1 MSLTVNT
8 FQELKARLDDGT
20 TPPLILDVR
29 EPEEWAES
37 HLLAATNIPMGDI
50 PRRVNDIPAG
60 EVWVHCRLG
69 GRAGKVCDYLNE
81 ARSDLGIHWLNEPYT
96 NAGLNNIPVS

>member
-1 MSLTVNT
+1 MTAPPHPSSST
-8 FQELKARLDDGT
+8 FANPKNGLKAT
-20 TPPLILDVR
+20 SSPLPISPWETFR
-29 EPEEWAES
+29 
-37 HLLAATNIPMGDI
+37 AAST
-50 PRRVNDIPAG
+50 DIPAG

-81 ARSDLGIHWLNEPYT
+81 ARSDLDIHWLNEPYT

>member
-29 EPEEWAES
+29 EPEEWTES

-60 EVWVHCRLG
+60 EVLS
-69 GRAGKVCDYLNE
+69 L
-81 ARSDLGIHWLNEPYT
+81 IH
-96 NAGLNNIPVS
+96 I